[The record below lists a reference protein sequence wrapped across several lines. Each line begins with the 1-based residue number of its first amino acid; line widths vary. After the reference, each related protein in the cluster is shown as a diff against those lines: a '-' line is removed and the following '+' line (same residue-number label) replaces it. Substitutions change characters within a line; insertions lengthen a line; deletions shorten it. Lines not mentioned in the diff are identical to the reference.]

1 MQTSRLLKVLS
12 VFLAIA
18 FVTALSGGRAQA
30 NGAHGD
36 NRNVQVWVLGWWLHH
51 TYEYVQYSGSS
62 GSVSGHHS
70 YGGGTTGCS
79 SCSRF
84 ATSSVSSNA
93 PHCIQVQGQLT
104 YAVTGV
110 CHQGTNR
117 ALMSTPIPYVRNWG
131 GVGGSGL
138 SQAAF
143 CTWGAGLWCY
153 GSPC

>member
-1 MQTSRLLKVLS
+1 MSNSRLLKTLLL
-12 VFLAIA
+12 FLAIA
-18 FVTALSGGRAQA
+18 FATSVGGGRALA

-51 TYEYVQYSGSS
+51 TYEYVEYSGST

-70 YGGGTTGCS
+70 YGGGTDGCT

-93 PHCIQVQGQLT
+93 PACIRVQGNLT
-104 YAVTGV
+104 YAITGV

-117 ALMSTPIPYVRNWG
+117 ALWSTPVPYVVNWG

-138 SQAAF
+138 SLAAF
-143 CTWGAGLWCY
+143 CTFGEGLFCY
-153 GSPC
+153 GPPC

>member
-1 MQTSRLLKVLS
+1 MNTSRLLKTFSLA
-12 VFLAIA
+12 LAIA
-18 FVTALSGGRAQA
+18 FATSLSGGRALA

-51 TYEYVQYSGSS
+51 TYEYVQYSGST

-70 YGGGTTGCS
+70 YGGGTSGCS
-79 SCSRF
+79 SCVRF
-84 ATSSVSSNA
+84 STGSVYSNA
-93 PHCIQVQGQLT
+93 PHCIQVQGNLT
-104 YAVTGV
+104 YAITGV

-117 ALMSTPIPYVRNWG
+117 ALMSTPIPFVRNWG

-138 SQAAF
+138 SYAAF
-143 CTWGAGLWCY
+143 CTFGAGLWCY